1 MSMTCTDLFDSMT
14 GVPEISESVG
24 KIIQLLEQLPQS
36 EVDRSL
42 VFPICLAG
50 CMTDDHVRRD
60 VLKTR
65 LQAQDQSVGNLL
77 LTCAVMDTVWRKRD
91 GHVGAV
97 IDWRESMRD
106 HNLNLLL
113 V

>member
-1 MSMTCTDLFDSMT
+1 MLSQYTDSSTT
-14 GVPEISESVG
+14 GVPEINESVG
-24 KIIQLLEQLPQS
+24 KIVQLLEQLPQS

-50 CMTDDHVRRD
+50 CMTDDPIRRD
-60 VLKTR
+60 ALKNR

-77 LTCAVMDTVWRKRD
+77 MACAVMESVWRKRD
-91 GHVGAV
+91 GHVSAV
-97 IDWRESMRD
+97 IDWRESLRD